1 MKGLGCFI
9 SRLQYNQQSRACG
22 LLLTSFTLSTAFVA
36 NILDKTDP
44 VILIEMLVCSGRGV
58 RGERGCMRGGGVCCL
73 LTTAELLLLPYIS
86 YE

>member
-1 MKGLGCFI
+1 MI
-9 SRLQYNQQSRACG
+9 ITNYSRACG
-22 LLLTSFTLSTAFVA
+22 LLLTTLLTLSTAFVA
-36 NILDKTDP
+36 NILAIIDS

>member
-1 MKGLGCFI
+1 MWPI
-9 SRLQYNQQSRACG
+9 TYEI
-22 LLLTSFTLSTAFVA
+22 TLSTAFVA
-36 NILDKTDP
+36 HILSIINS

-73 LTTAELLLLPYIS
+73 LTTAELLLLPCIS